1 MFHEYSTN
9 IDIFAQWVGAD
20 MSSSVHD
27 GNKKKDILVFR
38 NGPTDRLQD
47 TTLTAE
53 RKYSE

>member
-27 GNKKKDILVFR
+27 GNKKKDILIFR